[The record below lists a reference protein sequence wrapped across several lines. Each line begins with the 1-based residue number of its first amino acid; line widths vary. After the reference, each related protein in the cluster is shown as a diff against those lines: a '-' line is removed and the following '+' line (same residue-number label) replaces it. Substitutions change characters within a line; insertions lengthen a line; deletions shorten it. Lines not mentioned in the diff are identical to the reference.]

1 MFQRL
6 IDDVIRGLTFVYAYL
21 DDLLV
26 ASPTEEEHETH
37 LRLLFKRLAKYG
49 IVINSSK
56 CQFGVRS
63 LTFLGHVV
71 DNSVSAHWGRK

>member
-37 LRLLFKRLAKYG
+37 LRLLFERLAKYG
-49 IVINSSK
+49 IVINPS
-56 CQFGVRS
+56 
-63 LTFLGHVV
+63 
-71 DNSVSAHWGRK
+71 N